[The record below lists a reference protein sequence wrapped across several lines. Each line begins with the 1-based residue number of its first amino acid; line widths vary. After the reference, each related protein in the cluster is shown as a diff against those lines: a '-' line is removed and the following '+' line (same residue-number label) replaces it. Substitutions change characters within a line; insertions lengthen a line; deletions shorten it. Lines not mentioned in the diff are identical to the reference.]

1 MHGMA
6 NTRTSTGLAKRPRTA
21 AAGPYGHPFHPILVT
36 LPIGSWVSSL
46 VFDIGSR
53 VKDHREPALAY
64 GSQWLIAIGIIT
76 AVVAAIF
83 GLLDFMTVPG
93 GTPAR
98 RVALTHM
105 SLNLLTVALFVINL
119 LVRRSHGYHDVPGWA
134 IALSVVAL
142 LILSV
147 SGWLGGKLSY
157 RYGVRVA
164 DEQTQAEGFQE
175 PAR

>member
-1 MHGMA
+1 MA
-6 NTRTSTGLAKRPRTA
+6 DTSVSAGLGKKPRTA
-21 AAGPYGHPFHPILVT
+21 LAGPYGHPFHPILVT
-36 LPIGSWVSSL
+36 LPIGTWVASL

-53 VKDHREPALAY
+53 VKDHRESSLAY
-64 GSQWLIAIGIIT
+64 GAQWLIAIGIIA

-83 GLLDFMTVPG
+83 GLLDWSGIPG

-98 RVALTHM
+98 RVGLIHM
-105 SLNLLTVALFVINL
+105 SLNLLTVAIFVVDL
-119 LVRRSHGYHDVPGWA
+119 LVRRSHGYADVPGGA

-164 DEQTQAEGFQE
+164 DEQTQRDGF
-175 PAR
+175 R